1 MKATEFET
9 IKTSLAKYIKKTME
23 IVDACTV
30 NGKIEFAHLTI
41 GQLNDLSESARTL
54 QSETDQ
60 FLKQDLYHIIGM
72 GELSAA
78 QSAILNKLVKDIT
91 SPRSIIKA
99 VAALPKIP
107 NKMSKTVATYKVS
120 IVGLNLTNQFM

>member
-9 IKTSLAKYIKKTME
+9 IKTSLAKCIKQTTE

-30 NGKIEFAHLTI
+30 NDNIEFAHLTI
-41 GQLNDLSESARTL
+41 GQINDLAESARTL
-54 QSETDQ
+54 QSETDK

-72 GELSAA
+72 GKLSAV
-78 QSAILNKLVKDIT
+78 QSAVLNKLVKKVT
-91 SPRSIIKA
+91 GPRSIIKA

-107 NKMSKTVATYKVS
+107 NKMAKTVATYKLSTVE
-120 IVGLNLTNQFM
+120 LNLTKKLT

>member
-1 MKATEFET
+1 MKASEFEA

-41 GQLNDLSESARTL
+41 GQLNDLSENARTL

-120 IVGLNLTNQFM
+120 IVGLNLTKQFM